1 MDNRGDFDV
10 EGIRCY
16 WNDDIIIYKVDDT
29 DCDAVYE
36 QWHLGIEETTVEN
49 GFDIYPN
56 PANGIIYVK
65 SNDVNSD
72 YQIVNILGETV
83 ISGEITSE
91 IQQIDISNL
100 SDGIYL
106 IRIHNKTMKII
117 INK

>member
-1 MDNRGDFDV
+1 MKTNTLYD
-10 EGIRCY
+10 
-16 WNDDIIIYKVDDT
+16 
-29 DCDAVYE
+29 
-36 QWHLGIEETTVEN
+36 LGIEETTVEN

-65 SNDVNSD
+65 SDDVNSD

-83 ISGEITSE
+83 ISGEITSK

-100 SDGIYL
+100 DGIYL